1 MACWLYPS
9 PSEVE
14 IELTDVFKEVTERI
28 EEEAVT
34 ELDAVDVPGF
44 VCD

>member
-14 IELTDVFKEVTERI
+14 IEQTDVCTEVTEGI

-34 ELDAVDVPGF
+34 ELGAVDVPGI
-44 VCD
+44 VCG